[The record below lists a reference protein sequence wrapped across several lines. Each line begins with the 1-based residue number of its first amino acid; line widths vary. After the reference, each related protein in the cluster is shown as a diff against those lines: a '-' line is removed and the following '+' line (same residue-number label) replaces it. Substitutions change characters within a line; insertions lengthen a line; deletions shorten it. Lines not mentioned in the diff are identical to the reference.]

1 MIYSTYQPI
10 FFETK
15 ENKCSGKMLDANN
28 QKNLVNFFFCIWGSV
43 IHAREEKK
51 LFCFQLLFVAG
62 KCSEKRS

>member
-28 QKNLVNFFFCIWGSV
+28 QKNLV
-43 IHAREEKK
+43 K
-51 LFCFQLLFVAG
+51 LLFLYLGLGYSRMGG
-62 KCSEKRS
+62 KEISFFSAAFCCW